1 MGQALGGFV
10 GGFALTFSG
19 FSAARA
25 AEGQAQ
31 EAGVSDSIQL
41 IAGGLVGGFTLL
53 SLVVMFF
60 YPLTE
65 QRFREISA
73 EIPARRAA
81 ATPH

>member
-10 GGFALTFSG
+10 GGFALTFAG

-31 EAGVSDSIQL
+31 QAGVSDSIQL
-41 IAGGLVGGFTLL
+41 MAGGLVGAFTIF
-53 SLVVMFF
+53 SILVMAF

-65 QRFREISA
+65 QKFREISA
-73 EIPARRAA
+73 EIAARRAA
-81 ATPH
+81 ATH